1 MPVDDPRTIART
13 VVEECWSDP
22 AGAEHMRSLLA
33 EGYVHHSPFGDWTF
47 EQFVEGLEWV
57 ETRISARTYRL
68 EHVVVEGDL
77 VATFFG
83 WSGTRTA
90 DGSPVEGRGAYHF
103 RLEGGRIREDWDVF
117 FPAG

>member
-1 MPVDDPRTIART
+1 
-13 VVEECWSDP
+13 
-22 AGAEHMRSLLA
+22 
-33 EGYVHHSPFGDWTF
+33 
-47 EQFVEGLEWV
+47 
-57 ETRISARTYRL
+57 
-68 EHVVVEGDL
+68 VVEGDL